1 MFRNNKKPF
10 NKIAIA
16 LLFALALL
24 TAACAKKDIVI
35 TTGFDK
41 DELMRIN
48 NKTCYLP
55 EMMLYLS
62 TIQNQYEEV
71 YGPELWS
78 QSHDG
83 ESLEKRVK
91 DMVLA
96 KIAQVKVMNLMAE
109 SYGLTLNDKEKET
122 VKKASESFFGSL
134 SDREKEV
141 LNVKEDDIVSF
152 YSEYALANKVYE
164 YVIRDINPEISDDEA
179 RTITVEHILIKT
191 YAKDG
196 SGKKINYSE
205 KMKNEALELANEV
218 CALAKDKEN
227 NNFEDLI
234 ELYNEDSVSTY
245 SFGKGEMDP
254 AFEEAAFNLGN
265 DEISDVVET
274 EYGYHIIKCINTFNR
289 EETDAN
295 KLKIVAKRRQEVFGE
310 KYDEFVSG
318 LTRKLNDTLWNQI
331 TITDNPEVTT
341 TTFFDV
347 YDSIIGEPTGL
358 K

>member
-1 MFRNNKKPF
+1 MFFGK
-10 NKIAIA
+10 NKIFSVLAILITTA
-16 LLFALALL
+16 MLSACSGKTTKVVL
-24 TAACAKKDIVI
+24 TAGFEPDEIFKIETMNC
-35 TTGFDK
+35 TT
-41 DELMRIN
+41 
-48 NKTCYLP
+48 P
-55 EMMLYLS
+55 EMMVYL
-62 TIQNQYEEV
+62 TNMQNRYEEV
-71 YGPELWS
+71 YGKEIWS
-78 QSHDG
+78 TSDNG
-83 ESLEKRVK
+83 KNLENNVK
-91 DMVLA
+91 DNVLA
-96 KIAQVKVMNLMAE
+96 KIAQVKTMDLLAA
-109 SYGLTLNDKEKET
+109 SYGVTLDEKENELVNQAAREYFDSLNDAEKET
-122 VKKASESFFGSL
+122 LGVTEELIAKMYG
-134 SDREKEV
+134 
-141 LNVKEDDIVSF
+141 
-152 YSEYALANKVYE
+152 EYALSNKIYQ
-164 YVIRDINPEISDDEA
+164 YLIKDINPEISDDEA

>member
-1 MFRNNKKPF
+1 MIFRKNR
-10 NKIAIA
+10 I
-16 LLFALALL
+16 LSALAILAITTMLSACSGKTTKVVL
-24 TAACAKKDIVI
+24 TAGFEPDEIFKIETMNC
-35 TTGFDK
+35 TT
-41 DELMRIN
+41 
-48 NKTCYLP
+48 P
-55 EMMLYLS
+55 EMMVYL
-62 TIQNQYEEV
+62 TNMQNRYEEV
-71 YGPELWS
+71 YGKEIWS
-78 QSHDG
+78 TSENG
-83 ESLEKRVK
+83 KNLEGNVK
-91 DMVLA
+91 DNVLA
-96 KIAQVKVMNLMAE
+96 KIAQVKTMDLLAA
-109 SYGLTLNDKEKET
+109 SYGVTLDEKENELVNEAARTYFDSLNDTEKET
-122 VKKASESFFGSL
+122 LGVTEELIAKMYG
-134 SDREKEV
+134 
-141 LNVKEDDIVSF
+141 
-152 YSEYALANKVYE
+152 EYALSNKIYQ
-164 YVIRDINPEISDDEA
+164 YLIKDINPEISDDEA

-205 KMKNEALELANEV
+205 RMKNEALELANEV

-227 NNFEDLI
+227 NKFEDLI

-318 LTRKLNDTLWNQI
+318 LTRKLNDNLWNEI
-331 TITDNPEVTT
+331 TITDNPEITT

>member
-1 MFRNNKKPF
+1 M
-10 NKIAIA
+10 
-16 LLFALALL
+16 
-24 TAACAKKDIVI
+24 
-35 TTGFDK
+35 
-41 DELMRIN
+41 
-48 NKTCYLP
+48 
-55 EMMLYLS
+55 
-62 TIQNQYEEV
+62 
-71 YGPELWS
+71 YG
-78 QSHDG
+78 
-83 ESLEKRVK
+83 
-91 DMVLA
+91 
-96 KIAQVKVMNLMAE
+96 
-109 SYGLTLNDKEKET
+109 
-122 VKKASESFFGSL
+122 
-134 SDREKEV
+134 
-141 LNVKEDDIVSF
+141 
-152 YSEYALANKVYE
+152 EYALSNKIYQ
-164 YVIRDINPEISDDEA
+164 YLIKDINPEISDDEA

-227 NNFEDLI
+227 NKFEDLI

-274 EYGYHIIKCINTFNR
+274 EFGYHIIKCINTFNR

>member
-1 MFRNNKKPF
+1 MNKTIKVLICIF
-10 NKIAIA
+10 SCG
-16 LLFALALL
+16 LLLSACSGKTTKVVL
-24 TAACAKKDIVI
+24 TAGFEPDEIFKIETMNC
-35 TTGFDK
+35 TT
-41 DELMRIN
+41 
-48 NKTCYLP
+48 P
-55 EMMLYLS
+55 EMMVYL
-62 TIQNQYEEV
+62 TNMQNRYEEV
-71 YGPELWS
+71 YGKEIWS
-78 QSHDG
+78 TSDNG
-83 ESLEKRVK
+83 KNLENNVK
-91 DMVLA
+91 DNVLA
-96 KIAQVKVMNLMAE
+96 KIAQVKTMDLLAA
-109 SYGLTLNDKEKET
+109 SYGVTLDEKENELVNQAAREYFDSLNDVEKET
-122 VKKASESFFGSL
+122 LGVTEELIAKMYG
-134 SDREKEV
+134 
-141 LNVKEDDIVSF
+141 
-152 YSEYALANKVYE
+152 EYALSNKIYQ
-164 YVIRDINPEISDDEA
+164 YLIKDINPEISDDEA

-274 EYGYHIIKCINTFNR
+274 EFGYHIIKCINTFNR

-318 LTRKLNDTLWNQI
+318 LTRKLNDSLWNQI

>member
-1 MFRNNKKPF
+1 MNFRKNRIF
-10 NKIAIA
+10 SA
-16 LLFALALL
+16 LTILIITAMLSACSGKTTKVVL
-24 TAACAKKDIVI
+24 TAGFEPDEIFKIETMNC
-35 TTGFDK
+35 TT
-41 DELMRIN
+41 
-48 NKTCYLP
+48 P
-55 EMMLYLS
+55 EMMVYL
-62 TIQNQYEEV
+62 TNMQNRYEEV
-71 YGPELWS
+71 YGKEIWS
-78 QSHDG
+78 TSDNG
-83 ESLEKRVK
+83 KNLENNVK
-91 DMVLA
+91 DNVLA
-96 KIAQVKVMNLMAE
+96 KIAQVKTMDLLAA
-109 SYGLTLNDKEKET
+109 SYGVTLDDKENELVNQAAREYFDSLNDTEKET
-122 VKKASESFFGSL
+122 LGVTEELIAKMYG
-134 SDREKEV
+134 
-141 LNVKEDDIVSF
+141 
-152 YSEYALANKVYE
+152 EYALSNKIYQ
-164 YVIRDINPEISDDEA
+164 YLIKDINPEISDDEA

-274 EYGYHIIKCINTFNR
+274 EFGYHIIKCINTFNR

>member
-1 MFRNNKKPF
+1 MIFRKNR
-10 NKIAIA
+10 ILSA
-16 LLFALALL
+16 LTILITTVMLSACSGKTTKVVL
-24 TAACAKKDIVI
+24 TAGFEPDEIFKIETMNC
-35 TTGFDK
+35 TT
-41 DELMRIN
+41 
-48 NKTCYLP
+48 P
-55 EMMLYLS
+55 EMMVYL
-62 TIQNQYEEV
+62 TNMQNRYEEV
-71 YGPELWS
+71 YGKEIWS
-78 QSHDG
+78 TSENG
-83 ESLEKRVK
+83 KNLEGNVK
-91 DMVLA
+91 DNVLA
-96 KIAQVKVMNLMAE
+96 KIAQVKTMDLLAA
-109 SYGLTLNDKEKET
+109 SYGVTLDEKENELVNEAARTYFDSLNDTEKET
-122 VKKASESFFGSL
+122 LGVTEELIAKMYG
-134 SDREKEV
+134 
-141 LNVKEDDIVSF
+141 
-152 YSEYALANKVYE
+152 EYALSNKIYQ
-164 YVIRDINPEISDDEA
+164 YLIKDINPEISDDEA

-205 KMKNEALELANEV
+205 RMKNEALELANEV

-227 NNFEDLI
+227 NKFEDLI

-265 DEISDVVET
+265 DEISDVVES

-318 LTRKLNDTLWNQI
+318 LTRKLNDNLWNEI
-331 TITDNPEVTT
+331 TITDNPEITT

-347 YDSIIGEPTGL
+347 YESIIGEPTGL

>member
-1 MFRNNKKPF
+1 MNFRKNR
-10 NKIAIA
+10 ILSA
-16 LLFALALL
+16 LTILITTAMLSACSGKTTKVVL
-24 TAACAKKDIVI
+24 TAGFEPDEIFKIETMNC
-35 TTGFDK
+35 TT
-41 DELMRIN
+41 
-48 NKTCYLP
+48 P
-55 EMMLYLS
+55 EMMVYL
-62 TIQNQYEEV
+62 TNMQNRYEEV
-71 YGPELWS
+71 YGKEIWS
-78 QSHDG
+78 TSDNG
-83 ESLEKRVK
+83 KNLENNVK
-91 DMVLA
+91 DNVLA
-96 KIAQVKVMNLMAE
+96 KIAQVKTMDLLAA
-109 SYGLTLNDKEKET
+109 SYGVTLDDKENELVNQAAREYFNSLNDTEKET
-122 VKKASESFFGSL
+122 LGVTEELIAKMYG
-134 SDREKEV
+134 
-141 LNVKEDDIVSF
+141 
-152 YSEYALANKVYE
+152 EYALSNKIYQ
-164 YVIRDINPEISDDEA
+164 YLIKDINPEISDDEA

-274 EYGYHIIKCINTFNR
+274 EFGYHIIKCINTFNR

-341 TTFFDV
+341 TTFFEV

>member
-1 MFRNNKKPF
+1 MNFSKNR
-10 NKIAIA
+10 ILSA
-16 LLFALALL
+16 LIIFFITTVL
-24 TAACAKKDIVI
+24 TACSGK
-35 TTGFDK
+35 TTKVVLTAGFEP
-41 DELMRIN
+41 DEIFKIETMN
-48 NKTCYLP
+48 CTTP
-55 EMMLYLS
+55 EMMVYL
-62 TIQNQYEEV
+62 TNMQNRYEEV
-71 YGPELWS
+71 YGKEIWS
-78 QSHDG
+78 TSENG
-83 ESLEKRVK
+83 KNLENNVK
-91 DMVLA
+91 DNVLA
-96 KIAQVKVMNLMAE
+96 KIAQVKTMDLLAA
-109 SYGLTLNDKEKET
+109 SYGVTLDDKENELVNEAARTYFDSLNDTEKEALGVT
-122 VKKASESFFGSL
+122 EELIAKMYG
-134 SDREKEV
+134 
-141 LNVKEDDIVSF
+141 
-152 YSEYALANKVYE
+152 EYALSNKIYQ
-164 YVIRDINPEISDDEA
+164 YLIKDINPEISDDEA

-227 NNFEDLI
+227 NKFEDLI

-274 EYGYHIIKCINTFNR
+274 EFGYHIIKCINTFNR

-318 LTRKLNDTLWNQI
+318 LTRKLNDALWNQI
-331 TITDNPEVTT
+331 TIMDNPEVTT

>member
-1 MFRNNKKPF
+1 
-10 NKIAIA
+10 
-16 LLFALALL
+16 
-24 TAACAKKDIVI
+24 
-35 TTGFDK
+35 
-41 DELMRIN
+41 
-48 NKTCYLP
+48 
-55 EMMLYLS
+55 
-62 TIQNQYEEV
+62 
-71 YGPELWS
+71 
-78 QSHDG
+78 
-83 ESLEKRVK
+83 
-91 DMVLA
+91 
-96 KIAQVKVMNLMAE
+96 
-109 SYGLTLNDKEKET
+109 
-122 VKKASESFFGSL
+122 
-134 SDREKEV
+134 
-141 LNVKEDDIVSF
+141 
-152 YSEYALANKVYE
+152 
-164 YVIRDINPEISDDEA
+164 
-179 RTITVEHILIKT
+179 
-191 YAKDG
+191 
-196 SGKKINYSE
+196 
-205 KMKNEALELANEV
+205 MKNEAWALANEV

-274 EYGYHIIKCINTFNR
+274 EFGYHIIKCINTFNR

-318 LTRKLNDTLWNQI
+318 LTRKLNDALWNQI

>member
-1 MFRNNKKPF
+1 MNFRKNRIF
-10 NKIAIA
+10 SA
-16 LLFALALL
+16 LTILIITAMLSACSGKTTKVVL
-24 TAACAKKDIVI
+24 TAGFEPDEIFKIETMNC
-35 TTGFDK
+35 TT
-41 DELMRIN
+41 
-48 NKTCYLP
+48 P
-55 EMMLYLS
+55 EMMVYL
-62 TIQNQYEEV
+62 TNMQNRYEEV
-71 YGPELWS
+71 YGKEIWS
-78 QSHDG
+78 TSDNG
-83 ESLEKRVK
+83 KNLENNVK
-91 DMVLA
+91 DNVLA
-96 KIAQVKVMNLMAE
+96 KIAQVKTMDLLAA
-109 SYGLTLNDKEKET
+109 SYGVTLDDKENELVNQAAREYFDSLNDTEKET
-122 VKKASESFFGSL
+122 LGVTEELIAKMYG
-134 SDREKEV
+134 
-141 LNVKEDDIVSF
+141 
-152 YSEYALANKVYE
+152 EYALSNKIYQ
-164 YVIRDINPEISDDEA
+164 YLIKDINPEISDDEA

-274 EYGYHIIKCINTFNR
+274 EFGYHIIKCINTFNR

-318 LTRKLNDTLWNQI
+318 LTRKLNDSLWNQI

>member
-1 MFRNNKKPF
+1 MLSACSGKTTKVV
-10 NKIAIA
+10 
-16 LLFALALL
+16 L
-24 TAACAKKDIVI
+24 TAGFEPDEIFKIETMNC
-35 TTGFDK
+35 TT
-41 DELMRIN
+41 
-48 NKTCYLP
+48 P
-55 EMMLYLS
+55 EMMVYL
-62 TIQNQYEEV
+62 TNMQNRYEEV
-71 YGPELWS
+71 YGKEIWS
-78 QSHDG
+78 TSDNG
-83 ESLEKRVK
+83 KNLENNVK
-91 DMVLA
+91 DNVLA
-96 KIAQVKVMNLMAE
+96 KIAQVKTMDLLAA
-109 SYGLTLNDKEKET
+109 SYGVTLDDKENELVNQAAREYFDSLNDTEKET
-122 VKKASESFFGSL
+122 LGVTEELIAKMYG
-134 SDREKEV
+134 
-141 LNVKEDDIVSF
+141 
-152 YSEYALANKVYE
+152 EYALSNKIYQ
-164 YVIRDINPEISDDEA
+164 YLIKDINPEISDDEA

-196 SGKKINYSE
+196 SGQKINYSE

-227 NNFEDLI
+227 NKFEDLI

-274 EYGYHIIKCINTFNR
+274 EFGYHIIKCINTFNR

-310 KYDEFVSG
+310 KFDEFVSG

>member
-1 MFRNNKKPF
+1 MNFRKNRIF
-10 NKIAIA
+10 SA
-16 LLFALALL
+16 LTILIITAMLSACSGKTTKVVL
-24 TAACAKKDIVI
+24 TAGFEPDEIFKIETMNC
-35 TTGFDK
+35 TT
-41 DELMRIN
+41 
-48 NKTCYLP
+48 P
-55 EMMLYLS
+55 EMMVYL
-62 TIQNQYEEV
+62 TNMQNRYEEV
-71 YGPELWS
+71 YGKEIWS
-78 QSHDG
+78 TSDNG
-83 ESLEKRVK
+83 KNLENNVK
-91 DMVLA
+91 DNVLA
-96 KIAQVKVMNLMAE
+96 KIAQVKTMDLLAA
-109 SYGLTLNDKEKET
+109 SYGVTLDEKENELVNQAAREYFDSLNDVEKET
-122 VKKASESFFGSL
+122 LGVTEELIAKMYG
-134 SDREKEV
+134 
-141 LNVKEDDIVSF
+141 
-152 YSEYALANKVYE
+152 EYALSNKIYQ
-164 YVIRDINPEISDDEA
+164 YLIKDINPEISDDEA

-274 EYGYHIIKCINTFNR
+274 EFGYHIIKCINTFNR

-318 LTRKLNDTLWNQI
+318 LTRKLNDSLWNQI